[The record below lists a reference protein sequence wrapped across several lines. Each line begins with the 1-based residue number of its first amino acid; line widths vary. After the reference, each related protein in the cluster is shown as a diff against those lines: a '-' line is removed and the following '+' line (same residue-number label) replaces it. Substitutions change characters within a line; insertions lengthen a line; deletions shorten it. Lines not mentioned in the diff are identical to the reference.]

1 MLFVCKLSAAI
12 NPGNSGGPLLD
23 SRGRLIGVNTMIYT
37 SPGGGMG
44 NVGIGFAIP
53 VDTVRRVVNQIIR
66 YGRVVRPSLGIHVSD
81 DRMTRSI
88 MTQLKGRTSSE
99 GGVLVAEVFPGSP
112 AEQVGLQ
119 ATVLRSDGSVILGD
133 LITHVDQQPVK
144 QVEDLLSAIE
154 EKKAGDIVT
163 LRVEK
168 GCNPQ
173 RRVTLSAKLVPRQSS
188 SSVPK

>member
-1 MLFVCKLSAAI
+1 
-12 NPGNSGGPLLD
+12 
-23 SRGRLIGVNTMIYT
+23 MIYT

-88 MTQLKGRTSSE
+88 MMQLGRTSSE
-99 GGVLVAEVFPGSP
+99 GVLVAEVFSGSP
-112 AEQVGLQ
+112 AEQIGLE
-119 ATVLRSDGSVILGD
+119 ATVLRSDGSVVLGD

-154 EKKAGDIVT
+154 EKKAGDVVT

-173 RRVTLSAKLVPRQSS
+173 RRVTVSTKLVPRQSS
-188 SSVPK
+188 IPQPQKPQPPSEYQRRSNHQSGRGSFSMWQ

>member
-1 MLFVCKLSAAI
+1 
-12 NPGNSGGPLLD
+12 
-23 SRGRLIGVNTMIYT
+23 MIYT

-66 YGRVVRPSLGIHVSD
+66 YGRVVRPSLGIHVTD

-88 MTQLKGRTSSE
+88 MMQLGRTSSE
-99 GGVLVAEVFPGSP
+99 GVLVAEVFPGSP
-112 AEQVGLQ
+112 AEQIGLQ
-119 ATVLRSDGSVILGD
+119 ATVLRSDGSVVLGD

-154 EKKAGDIVT
+154 ERKAGDVIT

-173 RRVTLSAKLVPRQSS
+173 RRVTISAKLVPRQT
-188 SSVPK
+188 SVPKSQPQPASAYTSPYRKRSNIHNQGRGSFSIWQ

>member
-1 MLFVCKLSAAI
+1 
-12 NPGNSGGPLLD
+12 
-23 SRGRLIGVNTMIYT
+23 
-37 SPGGGMG
+37 MG

-88 MTQLKGRTSSE
+88 MMQLGRTSSE
-99 GGVLVAEVFPGSP
+99 GVLVAEVFPGSP
-112 AEQVGLQ
+112 AAQVGLQ

-133 LITHVDQQPVK
+133 LITHVDQQPVQ

-154 EKKAGDIVT
+154 EKKAGDVVQ

-168 GCNPQ
+168 GCQPQ
-173 RRVTLSAKLVPRQSS
+173 RRVTIATTLVPRQSS
-188 SSVPK
+188 VPKQQTPPPPSNFASPYRHRSNGNGRGAFSIWQ